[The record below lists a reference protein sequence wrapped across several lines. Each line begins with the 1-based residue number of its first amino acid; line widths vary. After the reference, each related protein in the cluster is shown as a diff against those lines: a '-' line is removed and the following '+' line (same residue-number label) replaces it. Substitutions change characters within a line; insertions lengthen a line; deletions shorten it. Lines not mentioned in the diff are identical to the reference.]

1 MPPADSPFARLP
13 APGPHPAPAELRAYA
28 AGTLPPAEEHR
39 LEAHT
44 LDCER
49 CADLLTGFSMSD
61 PATTDQAVAE
71 LRTRLQARIGT
82 GEPVPVAGGW
92 AWPRIAATAAV
103 LGIVAGGIWTWEQ
116 HETIPPAATA
126 RLETAATAPPAA
138 PAARPNPTPEPMA
151 PAPTTAPATEV
162 AAASI
167 PPPPTSKTTDY
178 AAVRPSRSQRRAL
191 LGQPASRA
199 MNAAGTDAM
208 MMADEA
214 SAPEAEAKAAASVA
228 AAPVGYTAETAS
240 TLAET
245 TSADT
250 LANAKAARTSRTL
263 AAKAKTMAANQLTG
277 NTAGASVINTPMPAT
292 PTFQPAPVGGTPA
305 LRSYLHRE
313 AAAFEPEEGERPLNG
328 TVRLRFMVGADG
340 KISNLKVVGSL
351 RADYDNEAL
360 RMVCE
365 GPTWQPGIAGGRRAD
380 LPMELAI
387 TF

>member
-1 MPPADSPFARLP
+1 MLPADSPFARLP

-49 CADLLTGFSMSD
+49 CADILTGFSMSD
-61 PATTDQAVAE
+61 PATTDQAVAD

-82 GEPVPVAGGW
+82 EEPAPVAGGW
-92 AWPRIAATAAV
+92 AWPRIAAAAAV
-103 LGIVAGGIWTWEQ
+103 LGVVAGGIWTWEQ

-126 RLETAATAPPAA
+126 RLETPAGLPSATPV
-138 PAARPNPTPEPMA
+138 ARPNPAPEAIASAPEAEVAQA
-151 PAPTTAPATEV
+151 PAASS
-162 AAASI
+162 AAIKSA
-167 PPPPTSKTTDY
+167 DY
-178 AAVRPSRSQRRAL
+178 AAVSPIRSQRRAP

-199 MNAAGTDAM
+199 IAAPDNDATM
-208 MMADEA
+208 LADKV
-214 SAPEAEAKAAASVA
+214 SAPAADARMA
-228 AAPVGYTAETAS
+228 AAPAAQATVNSTAETAS
-240 TLAET
+240 ILAET

-250 LANAKAARTSRTL
+250 LANAKAVRASRTL
-263 AAKAKTMAANQLTG
+263 AAKSKTIAANQLAG
-277 NTAGASVINTPMPAT
+277 NIAGASVVNTPMPVALA
-292 PTFQPAPVGGTPA
+292 FHPAPVGGTPA

-313 AAAFEPEEGERPLNG
+313 AAAFEPEQGERPLNG
-328 TVRLRFMVGADG
+328 TVRLQFMVGADG
-340 KISNLKVVGSL
+340 KISNLKVVSSL

-365 GPTWQPGIAGGRRAD
+365 GPGWQPGIAGGRRTE
-380 LPMELAI
+380 LPMELTI